1 MNALLLSQFNTV
13 FIFFLT
19 GICIGLL
26 FDFFRIQRKVL
37 KTCDF
42 ITYIQDILF
51 WIVSGLIIIF
61 VIMKYTNG
69 EIRIYMVLGIILGIL
84 IYFLIISKY
93 IMKIFVCIL
102 SFLLNII
109 GKLLFPIKK
118 IYKIIKKAG
127 KTRIICYNINIKKL

>member
-118 IYKIIKKAG
+118 IYKIIKKS
-127 KTRIICYNINIKKL
+127 

>member
-69 EIRIYMVLGIILGIL
+69 EIRIYRVLGIILGIL

-118 IYKIIKKAG
+118 IYKIIKKSW
-127 KTRIICYNINIKKL
+127 KNKNNML

>member
-1 MNALLLSQFNTV
+1 MNALLLSQFNIV

-37 KTCDF
+37 RTCDF

-51 WIVSGLIIIF
+51 WIISGLIIIF

-69 EIRIYMVLGIILGIL
+69 EIRIYMVFGIILGIL

-93 IMKIFVCIL
+93 IMKISVCIL

-109 GKLLFPIKK
+109 GKLLFPLKK
-118 IYKIIKKAG
+118 IYKIIKKDW
-127 KTRIICYNINIKKL
+127 KNKNNML

>member
-1 MNALLLSQFNTV
+1 MNALLFSQFNTV

-118 IYKIIKKAG
+118 IYKIIKKSW
-127 KTRIICYNINIKKL
+127 KNKNNML

>member
-1 MNALLLSQFNTV
+1 VNALLLSQFNTV

-118 IYKIIKKAG
+118 IYKIIKKSW
-127 KTRIICYNINIKKL
+127 KNKNNML

>member
-102 SFLLNII
+102 
-109 GKLLFPIKK
+109 
-118 IYKIIKKAG
+118 
-127 KTRIICYNINIKKL
+127 

>member
-109 GKLLFPIKK
+109 GKLLFYIKK
-118 IYKIIKKAG
+118 IYKIIKKSW
-127 KTRIICYNINIKKL
+127 KNKNNML

>member
-1 MNALLLSQFNTV
+1 MNALLLSQFNIV
-13 FIFFLT
+13 FIFFMT

-118 IYKIIKKAG
+118 IYKIIKKSW
-127 KTRIICYNINIKKL
+127 KNKNNML

>member
-69 EIRIYMVLGIILGIL
+69 EIRIYMALGIILGIL

-118 IYKIIKKAG
+118 IYKIIKKSW
-127 KTRIICYNINIKKL
+127 KNKNNML

>member
-118 IYKIIKKAG
+118 IYKIIKKRW
-127 KTRIICYNINIKKL
+127 KNKNNML

>member
-69 EIRIYMVLGIILGIL
+69 EIRIYMALGIILGIL

-118 IYKIIKKAG
+118 IYKIIKK
-127 KTRIICYNINIKKL
+127 KLEKQE